1 MKVFSLLLDSVQ
13 KGDFQSSME
22 VAFILLKIFDEIR
35 EFRVICG
42 FLKQLR
48 GLISSQDFVS
58 KKGEGLT
65 SCLG

>member
-48 GLISSQDFVS
+48 GFISSQDFVS
-58 KKGEGLT
+58 K
-65 SCLG
+65 

>member
-1 MKVFSLLLDSVQ
+1 MFSLLLDSVQ

-22 VAFILLKIFDEIR
+22 VAFILLKIFDEIGV
-35 EFRVICG
+35 FRVICG

-58 KKGEGLT
+58 K
-65 SCLG
+65 